1 MLNQTQTRKGQSR
14 KSRYLL
20 TLISQDEEGSVIEE
34 ARALLLRAA
43 NPINLPPTPS
53 SYYTPSPQNLLQ
65 GLKKIIIFDKEESG
79 TLSSHVCNSIV
90 FHKLPYIHH
99 KRE

>member
-14 KSRYLL
+14 KSAYTYLPRR
-20 TLISQDEEGSVIEE
+20 DEGSVIEE

-43 NPINLPPTPS
+43 NPINLPPHPLHII
-53 SYYTPSPQNLLQ
+53 QLLLGILQ
-65 GLKKIIIFDKEESG
+65 GLKKIIIIHNEESG
-79 TLSSHVCNSIV
+79 TLSRHVNNSIV

-99 KRE
+99 KRK